1 MIRLTDFDKKTPDPV
16 GVECLTSPSGNIP
29 VYEIHSFH
37 SLTQFIGFGKY
48 LNRESGNVY
57 LRGQTS
63 LYNGSLTPSALR
75 GNRNRKTGISEP
87 LNYEKRIG
95 DYKHHIALSLKRTK
109 SFCDRDPDIM
119 EPLLQHYGIKTYW
132 LDIVDNVWVALWFAL
147 HKTTSTII
155 DNRKYIHIYENDANE
170 SAYVFLVGC
179 DATKESQTQPGL
191 YEGSS
196 SVVVDLR
203 KAIPSYFLRPHA
215 QHALMVKKKG
225 EHSLFTDYSDM
236 VIAVAKISVLD
247 GLKWIGQTGLM
258 SVQSL
263 FPPPYYD
270 TGYASLLNEY
280 RNQESYIN
288 FIKQFGSIQNISY

>member
-95 DYKHHIALSLKRTK
+95 DYKHHSTCALPFWS
-109 SFCDRDPDIM
+109 C
-119 EPLLQHYGIKTYW
+119 
-132 LDIVDNVWVALWFAL
+132 
-147 HKTTSTII
+147 
-155 DNRKYIHIYENDANE
+155 
-170 SAYVFLVGC
+170 
-179 DATKESQTQPGL
+179 
-191 YEGSS
+191 
-196 SVVVDLR
+196 
-203 KAIPSYFLRPHA
+203 RPEI
-215 QHALMVKKKG
+215 LS
-225 EHSLFTDYSDM
+225 EDCS
-236 VIAVAKISVLD
+236 
-247 GLKWIGQTGLM
+247 
-258 SVQSL
+258 
-263 FPPPYYD
+263 
-270 TGYASLLNEY
+270 
-280 RNQESYIN
+280 
-288 FIKQFGSIQNISY
+288 

>member
-48 LNRESGNVY
+48 LNRASGNVY

-132 LDIVDNVWVALWFAL
+132 LDIVDA
-147 HKTTSTII
+147 
-155 DNRKYIHIYENDANE
+155 
-170 SAYVFLVGC
+170 G
-179 DATKESQTQPGL
+179 
-191 YEGSS
+191 
-196 SVVVDLR
+196 DL
-203 KAIPSYFLRPHA
+203 
-215 QHALMVKKKG
+215 
-225 EHSLFTDYSDM
+225 
-236 VIAVAKISVLD
+236 
-247 GLKWIGQTGLM
+247 
-258 SVQSL
+258 
-263 FPPPYYD
+263 
-270 TGYASLLNEY
+270 
-280 RNQESYIN
+280 
-288 FIKQFGSIQNISY
+288 

>member
-1 MIRLTDFDKKTPDPV
+1 MKRLTDFDKKTPDPV
-16 GVECLTSPSGNIP
+16 GVEYLISPSGHIP

-37 SLTQFIGFGKY
+37 SLIQFIGFGKY

-63 LYNGSLTPSALR
+63 LYSGTLTPSALR
-75 GNRNRKTGISEP
+75 GNKNRKTGVTEP
-87 LNYEKRIG
+87 LNYGKRIG
-95 DYKHHIALSLKRTK
+95 DYKHNIALSLKNTK
-109 SFCDRDPDIM
+109 NFCDRDPDIM

-132 LDIVDNVWVALWFAL
+132 LDIVDNVWIALWFAL
-147 HKTTSTII
+147 HKTSSAII
-155 DNRKYIHIYENDANE
+155 DHREYIHIFESTENE
-170 SAYVFLVGC
+170 YAYIFLIGC
-179 DATKESQTQPGL
+179 DATKESPTQPGL
-191 YEGSS
+191 YEGTS

-215 QHALMVKKKG
+215 QHALMAKKKG

-236 VIAVAKISVLD
+236 VIAIAKISVAD

-280 RNQESYIN
+280 RNQRATKN
-288 FIKQFGSIQNISY
+288 FVKQFGSIQNISY

>member
-1 MIRLTDFDKKTPDPV
+1 MCICV
-16 GVECLTSPSGNIP
+16 GK
-29 VYEIHSFH
+29 HH
-37 SLTQFIGFGKY
+37 FI
-48 LNRESGNVY
+48 
-57 LRGQTS
+57 
-63 LYNGSLTPSALR
+63 GSLTPSALR

-119 EPLLQHYGIKTYW
+119 EPLLQHYCIKTYW
-132 LDIVDNVWVALWFAL
+132 LDFVDNVWVALWFAL

-155 DNRKYIHIYENDANE
+155 DNREYIHIYENDANE

-203 KAIPSYFLRPHA
+203 KAIPLIFFETTCPTCAHG
-215 QHALMVKKKG
+215 KKERG
-225 EHSLFTDYSDM
+225 TFIIYGLFRYGNRCREDICS
-236 VIAVAKISVLD
+236 
-247 GLKWIGQTGLM
+247 
-258 SVQSL
+258 
-263 FPPPYYD
+263 
-270 TGYASLLNEY
+270 
-280 RNQESYIN
+280 
-288 FIKQFGSIQNISY
+288 

>member
-1 MIRLTDFDKKTPDPV
+1 
-16 GVECLTSPSGNIP
+16 
-29 VYEIHSFH
+29 
-37 SLTQFIGFGKY
+37 
-48 LNRESGNVY
+48 
-57 LRGQTS
+57 
-63 LYNGSLTPSALR
+63 
-75 GNRNRKTGISEP
+75 
-87 LNYEKRIG
+87 
-95 DYKHHIALSLKRTK
+95 
-109 SFCDRDPDIM
+109 M

-155 DNRKYIHIYENDANE
+155 DNREYIHIYENDANE

-225 EHSLFTDYSDM
+225 AHSLFTDYSDM

-263 FPPPYYD
+263 FPPPYD

>member
-16 GVECLTSPSGNIP
+16 EIEYLTSVSGDIP

-48 LNRESGNVY
+48 LNRDSGNVY
-57 LRGQTS
+57 LRGQTD
-63 LYNGSLTPSALR
+63 LYNGVLTPSALR
-75 GNRNRKTGISEP
+75 GNKNRKTKVVEP
-87 LNYEKRIG
+87 LNCEKRIS
-95 DYKHHIALSLKRTK
+95 DYKHNIALSLKNTK
-109 SFCDRDPDIM
+109 NFCDRDPDIV
-119 EPLLQHYGIKTYW
+119 EPLLQHYGVKTYW
-132 LDIVDNVWVALWFAL
+132 LDIVDNVWIALWFAL
-147 HKTTSTII
+147 HETASTII
-155 DNRKYIHIYENDANE
+155 DNREYIHIFENDE
-170 SAYVFLVGC
+170 SKYAYIFLIGC

-191 YEGSS
+191 YEGTS

-215 QHALMVKKKG
+215 QHALMVKKRG
-225 EHSLFTDYSDM
+225 EHSSFMDYSDTI
-236 VIAVAKISVLD
+236 IAIAKVSVAD

-280 RNQESYIN
+280 RNQKAYIN
-288 FIKQFGSIQNISY
+288 FVKQFGSIQNISY